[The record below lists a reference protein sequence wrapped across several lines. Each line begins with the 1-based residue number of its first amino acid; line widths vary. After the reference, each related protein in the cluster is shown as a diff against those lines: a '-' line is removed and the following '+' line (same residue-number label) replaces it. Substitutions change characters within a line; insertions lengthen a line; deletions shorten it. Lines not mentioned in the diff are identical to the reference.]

1 MFRNMRFRKYMSIL
15 ALAGTLF
22 TCASCSFLKEDPATS
37 ISETSAYRSEEAL
50 ESQIYGILSSFY
62 GRYMMQ
68 GYMNEQLHTAS
79 GLMMW
84 KGQRTQ
90 DDWTEA
96 LKFAIYSNTTPNQG
110 WYQNL
115 YASISCCNRL
125 LDNLPSSPVG
135 EQFKTEIEA
144 EARFYRAVLY
154 YYLVRLYADVP
165 LILTCPKNIEE
176 TNQPRTVYYKV
187 YAAIFDDLNFAEKH
201 MRDKVAAEAKS
212 PGRGRPCNWAATAM
226 KASVYMTIGS
236 MLSSYEADSS
246 DQFFDTSK
254 DAALVAEGKD
264 PRTPDFKAIGINTA
278 KDAWTLCY
286 QTAEK
291 VIHDGPYRLAHDYRQ
306 LFRWTEPEDFT
317 LDERIFVLQSTN
329 TSAPENRLALM
340 SLPMFVEGSSN
351 TTTKN
356 GNFGRFRPSRFLFQK
371 FAQDN
376 GGTKGREGA
385 DNEGIYVKCPDPRF
399 NASFIHTSY
408 RRLDTGT
415 SLKVYP
421 DASCVRVIDG
431 ASVFPYYRK
440 YLDPTFDVNSG
451 CADFYLMRFAEM
463 YLISA
468 EAAARL
474 SAGVGDAYWHTALDR
489 IETLHS
495 RARKSTDGQEA
506 EFPTWKDRTF
516 SDKDELVNAI
526 IWERAYEMCAEG
538 HEYFDTH
545 RCGAKWLSEQIA
557 LPLNEFLLRSEQG
570 PGEGNVGVFKYN
582 YVGSTFP
589 TSRADLRKSLLCAF
603 PATTEGIYNTKID
616 PVKDQND
623 FYWQ

>member
-1 MFRNMRFRKYMSIL
+1 MKVRKYMIAA
-15 ALAGTLF
+15 ALAGVL
-22 TCASCSFLKEDPATS
+22 CVAASCSFLKEEPTTS
-37 ISETSAYRSEEAL
+37 LSETSAYRSEEAL
-50 ESQIYGILSSFY
+50 ESQVYGILSSFY
-62 GRYMMQ
+62 GKYMMQ

-90 DDWTEA
+90 DDWTEG
-96 LKFAIYSNTTPNQG
+96 LKFAKYSTTAPNQG
-110 WYQNL
+110 WYQEL
-115 YASISCCNRL
+115 YAAISCCNRL
-125 LDNLPSSPVG
+125 LDNLPSSPV
-135 EQFKTEIEA
+135 EESFKTAIEA

-154 YYLVRLYADVP
+154 YYLARLYADVP
-165 LILTCPKNIEE
+165 LILTCPKNIGE

-187 YAAIFDDLNFAEKH
+187 YAAIINDLDFAEKN
-201 MRDKVAAEAKS
+201 MRDKVAAEAAA
-212 PGRGRPCNWAATAM
+212 PGKGRPCNWAATAM

-236 MLSSYEADSS
+236 LLSSYEADPN
-246 DQFFDTSK
+246 DQFFDASK
-254 DAALVAEGKD
+254 DAALIAEGKD
-264 PRTPDFKAIGINTA
+264 PRTPDFNAIGIGNA
-278 KDAWTLCY
+278 RDAWELCFR
-286 QTAEK
+286 TSEK
-291 VIHDGPYRLAHDYRQ
+291 VISEGPYRLAGDYRQ
-306 LFRWTEPEDFT
+306 LFRWTDPEDFT

-329 TSAPENRLALM
+329 TSASENRLALM
-340 SLPMFVEGSSN
+340 SLPMFVEGSAN

-371 FAQDN
+371 FAADN
-376 GGTKGREGA
+376 GGVKGSNAE
-385 DNEGIYVKCPDPRF
+385 NSNIYVKCPDPRF

-408 RRLDTGT
+408 KRLDNGS

-421 DASCVRVIDG
+421 DATCIKVIDG
-431 ASVFPYYRK
+431 AAVFPYYRK

-474 SAGVGDAYWHTALDR
+474 SGGEGDQYWQTALAR

-495 RARKSTDGQEA
+495 RARKSTDGAEA
-506 EFPTWKDRTF
+506 AFPTWKDRTF
-516 SDKDELVNAI
+516 SGKDELVNAI
-526 IWERAYEMCAEG
+526 IWERSYEMCGEG

-557 LPLNEFLLRSEQG
+557 VPLNEFLQQPEQG

-589 TSRADLRKSLLCAF
+589 TAQSDLRKSLLCAF
-603 PATTEGIYNTKID
+603 PATTEAIYNTKID